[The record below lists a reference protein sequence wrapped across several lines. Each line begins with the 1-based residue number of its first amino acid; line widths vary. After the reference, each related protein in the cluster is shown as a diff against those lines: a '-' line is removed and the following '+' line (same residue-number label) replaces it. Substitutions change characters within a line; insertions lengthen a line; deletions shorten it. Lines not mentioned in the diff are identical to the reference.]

1 MDGLKA
7 LLAKK
12 RKAAQA
18 EFGGRTSVK
27 RVEIEQTRLDQLRD
41 EERAEIAA
49 KVVRNLLE
57 LKPFTCPRCSIF
69 GFAGS

>member
-12 RKAAQA
+12 RKAAQD

-27 RVEIEQTRLDQLRD
+27 RVEIEQTRLNQLRN

-49 KVVRNLLE
+49 KVRHTGNN
-57 LKPFTCPRCSIF
+57 
-69 GFAGS
+69 